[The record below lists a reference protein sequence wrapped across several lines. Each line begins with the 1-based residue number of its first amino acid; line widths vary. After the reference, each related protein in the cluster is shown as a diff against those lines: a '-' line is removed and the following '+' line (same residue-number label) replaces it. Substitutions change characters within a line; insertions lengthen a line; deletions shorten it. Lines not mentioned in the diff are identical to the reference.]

1 MNQNSDH
8 MATLGDPLL
17 TLREACIYTGC
28 SDSYLRDCIN
38 RADEHPLHLAAIRH
52 AGKIKIR
59 HSALEDWITRT
70 SEPA

>member
-1 MNQNSDH
+1 MNPNRNYV
-8 MATLGDPLL
+8 ATLGDPLM

-38 RADEHPLHLAAIRH
+38 RPEEHPLHLAAILH
-52 AGKIKIR
+52 AGKLKIR
-59 HSALEDWITRT
+59 HSALEDWIART